1 MTYARCL
8 RLARYA
14 LIVAVVCWT
23 AKHLLLVLAA
33 VAGPLP

>member
-14 LIVAVVCWT
+14 LVVAAVCWT
-23 AKHLLLVLAA
+23 AKLLLLALAA